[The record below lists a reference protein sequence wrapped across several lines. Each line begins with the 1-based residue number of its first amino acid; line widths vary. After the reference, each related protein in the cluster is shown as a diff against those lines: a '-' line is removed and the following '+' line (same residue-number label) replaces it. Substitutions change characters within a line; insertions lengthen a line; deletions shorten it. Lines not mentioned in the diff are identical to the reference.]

1 MARTEKK
8 FGHATKVLGGT
19 TITELVP
26 VSANRR
32 NVLINMTTTAADSV
46 TAFVSSGELGVS
58 QSGAAT
64 SVMSATETNFMSG
77 SLASNIEY
85 DTSTPVYNVATINVS
100 GNRVIGTPQGPSG
113 NMFYANVSPS
123 GVISSSARMNIS
135 GSHNIEFYNS
145 GYHGTFAPA
154 YSNGVVSW
162 GSGAQNASFTGSG
175 EAAIYAMGLPHN
187 GVIGGSS
194 SYAQRFV
201 KFNNSSIYDGTNTY
215 PYNSG
220 ANQSLNSY
228 VYALL
233 NPRHSTINNCW
244 LVGGAGSS
252 YGTAPYL
259 DLGEISQN
267 GTNVEW
273 MYSTTGNF
281 NVNQEANDAVHS
293 MFPMEFNPSSAQFA
307 VSTPTTNT
315 TSVRG
320 TSIQTQAGTVAT
332 GFPNWPLGANASAG
346 FRIVNQAASG
356 TTIIARLLN
365 GTITYPAAPTG
376 VDVPNIERPLVGL
389 KFSPDGNKLAVW
401 YNRDYTG
408 TGNTNSVLVI
418 YTKGAGDVWTH
429 TYSSGATLPF
439 RLKRSCAFDWSAD
452 STIICYVDTQNV
464 ARMISFGGSASLTN
478 NVITVVGASPTLN
491 TGTIASPV
499 SHVNGL
505 FTNTVTSSAPMEVCR
520 IPSTDNTNR
529 FAITKRQNNVF
540 FTLPNGNG
548 GAVSSVTGVTTG
560 SGTVNN
566 YVGTVA
572 QQIPLSLGNVTQVS
586 GVVLEAGEKL
596 SVQATT
602 GSRADVA
609 AYGVEIS

>member
-32 NVLINMTTTAADSV
+32 NVLINMTTTASDSV
-46 TAFVSSGELGVS
+46 TAFVSSGELSVS

-77 SLASNIEY
+77 TLAANIDY
-85 DTSTPVYNVATINVS
+85 DGSTTLYNNATINVS
-100 GNRVIGTPQGPSG
+100 GNRVIGTPQGPSS
-113 NMFYANVSPS
+113 NMFYANVSSS
-123 GVISSSARMNIS
+123 GVVSSSARMSIS
-135 GSHNIEFYNS
+135 GNHNIEFYN
-145 GYHGTFAPA
+145 GGWFGTFGPA
-154 YSNGVVSW
+154 YSNCVLSW

-175 EAAIYAMGLPHN
+175 EATIFAMGLPHN
-187 GVIGGSS
+187 GIVGGGSG
-194 SYAQRFV
+194 YAQRLV
-201 KFNNSSIYDGTNTY
+201 KFNNSSIYDGTSTY

-220 ANQSLNSY
+220 ADQSLYSY

-244 LVGGAGSS
+244 IVGGAGST

-259 DLGEISQN
+259 DLGEIAQN
-267 GTNVEW
+267 GTNVGW
-273 MYSTTGNF
+273 MYSTTGAF
-281 NVNQEANDAVHS
+281 NVSQDSNEAVHS
-293 MFPMEFNPSSAQFA
+293 MFPMEFNPSSEQFA
-307 VSTPTTNT
+307 VSTPTTNVI
-315 TSVRG
+315 SVRG
-320 TSIQTQAGTVAT
+320 TSIQTQSGTVAT

-356 TTIIARLLN
+356 TTITARLLN

-376 VDVPNIERPLVGL
+376 VDVPNISRPLVGL

-401 YNRDYTG
+401 YNRDYSG

-418 YTKGAGDVWTH
+418 YTKGAGNVWTH
-429 TYSSGATLPF
+429 TYSSGATLPY

-452 STIICYVDTQNV
+452 STIICYVDSQDV
-464 ARMISFGGSASLTN
+464 VRMISFGGPASITN

-491 TGTIASPV
+491 TGTIGSPV

-505 FTNTVTSSAPMEVCR
+505 FANSVTSTAPMEVCR

-529 FAITKRQNNVF
+529 FAITKRQNQVYM
-540 FTLPNGNG
+540 LPPNGNG
-548 GAVSSVTGVTTG
+548 GAISSVTGVTTG

-566 YVGTVA
+566 YVGTIA
-572 QQIPLSLGNVTQVS
+572 QQIPLTLGNVTQLS
-586 GVVLEAGEKL
+586 GVVLEAGEKV

-602 GSRADVA
+602 GSRADVS